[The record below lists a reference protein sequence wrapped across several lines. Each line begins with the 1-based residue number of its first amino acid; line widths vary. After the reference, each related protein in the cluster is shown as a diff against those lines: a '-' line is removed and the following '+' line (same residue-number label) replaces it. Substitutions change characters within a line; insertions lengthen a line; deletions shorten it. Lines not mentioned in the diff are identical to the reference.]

1 MTTVK
6 DLEVRTGLEFF
17 DYQKEAF
24 ADFLSQDKPN
34 KRLTLYYRTGAGKTI
49 TALAALALAGWQ
61 DALVVAPP
69 VIHDT
74 WIKEG
79 RRFGINVE
87 AISHAKFRMRTTK
100 IARTVPILADEFHL
114 FGGHGGQGWKKLD
127 KVAAGLLAPMILMS
141 ATPNYND
148 ADRVYCIQHVMN
160 PHSCRGGFLS
170 FIYANCTTE
179 PNHFATMPNV
189 TGFLRHKD
197 AAQYLASLPHV
208 HHVPDNVIA
217 DIVDIPIF
225 TYVPKELETFGLN
238 RRKGRIMASQ
248 MEARH
253 ARAYD
258 ERVDTRGLIH
268 DHIMDHL
275 YRISG
280 EATTP
285 VLMFCASEKIAT
297 ILATT
302 LDRSSR
308 TALVTGRTPK
318 AVKQLT
324 IERFKQGEFDALI
337 GTATLATGTD
347 GLDKMCD
354 TLVIVHD
361 TDDDAL
367 RRQLIGRILP
377 RGADVDASGK
387 HVYRLAITS

>member
-1 MTTVK
+1 
-6 DLEVRTGLEFF
+6 
-17 DYQKEAF
+17 
-24 ADFLSQDKPN
+24 
-34 KRLTLYYRTGAGKTI
+34 
-49 TALAALALAGWQ
+49 
-61 DALVVAPP
+61 
-69 VIHDT
+69 
-74 WIKEG
+74 
-79 RRFGINVE
+79 
-87 AISHAKFRMRTTK
+87 
-100 IARTVPILADEFHL
+100 
-114 FGGHGGQGWKKLD
+114 
-127 KVAAGLLAPMILMS
+127 
-141 ATPNYND
+141 
-148 ADRVYCIQHVMN
+148 
-160 PHSCRGGFLS
+160 
-170 FIYANCTTE
+170 
-179 PNHFATMPNV
+179 
-189 TGFLRHKD
+189 
-197 AAQYLASLPHV
+197 
-208 HHVPDNVIA
+208 
-217 DIVDIPIF
+217 
-225 TYVPKELETFGLN
+225 
-238 RRKGRIMASQ
+238 MASQ

-285 VLMFCASEKIAT
+285 MLLFCASEKIAT

-308 TALVTGRTPK
+308 TALVTGKTPK

-324 IERFKQGEFDALI
+324 IEQFKQGEFDALI